1 MFHTDVRVRASSL
14 TNLSRTLR
22 GLVFLSS
29 FAILLACSGG
39 DEPAPPPASLPN
51 TEQAQFAASDQY
63 ATTAHSLP
71 QPSATI
77 APTLHSVPPA
87 PVDGLPPRA
96 SQSTATKLALA
107 DGLGYGVLAPSIL
120 RRTIV
125 GGLIAPTDL
134 VFASDGT
141 LFFTE
146 RGRGLFA
153 LRLGAEAVPIFSPKD
168 LANAGS
174 SGMLAVALDP
184 EFARNRFVYVFMR
197 SVLAGAEDSRVVRV
211 TINASSTQAADRR
224 DILVVPAAMKGDDA
238 PGSEPHAG
246 GALRF
251 GPDGY
256 LYVGLGDERSTLAS
270 QSGASLAG
278 KVLRI
283 DRDGQAAPGNAVP
296 AGFDKRVFA
305 LGLRDPVALAFHPNT
320 EAALIGQRY
329 NAQPDDI
336 ALAKPGA
343 NGGWAPQCATP
354 KGGYCEHPAEQA
366 RSVVASGLVAS
377 WRGGKAGEGL
387 TAIERLRDPMWGDW
401 RNAFV
406 VAFDKAQRLDLVK
419 FDAEG
424 RTLRATPAL
433 EKLGVG
439 FKAVAQG
446 PDGLYVVTSGKR
458 GGEEIWRL
466 SPQ

>member
-1 MFHTDVRVRASSL
+1 MFDTAVRVRASSPAK
-14 TNLSRTLR
+14 LSRALLR
-22 GLVFLSS
+22 LVSLAS
-29 FAILLACSGG
+29 FAILMACSGG
-39 DEPAPPPASLPN
+39 DEQAPPPASLPN
-51 TEQAQFAASDQY
+51 TEQTQFAASDQY
-63 ATTAHSLP
+63 ATAAKSLP
-71 QPSATI
+71 QPSATV
-77 APTLHSVPPA
+77 APTLRSVPTA
-87 PVDGLPPRA
+87 PVDGSPPRA
-96 SQSTATKLALA
+96 PQSTATKLALS
-107 DGLGYGVLAPSIL
+107 DGLGYGPLAPTIL
-120 RRTIV
+120 RRTMV
-125 GGLIAPTDL
+125 GGLVAPTDL

-141 LFFTE
+141 MFFTE

-153 LRLGAEAVPIFSPKD
+153 MRSGAEAVPIFTPKD
-168 LANAGS
+168 LASAGS
-174 SGMLAVALDP
+174 SGMLAVTLDP
-184 EFARNRFVYVFMR
+184 EFARNGFAYIFMR
-197 SVLAGAEDSRVVRV
+197 STATGAEDSRVVRV
-211 TINASSTQAADRR
+211 TINASSTQVADRR
-224 DILVVPAAMKGDDA
+224 DILVVPAPTTGGET

-270 QSGASLAG
+270 QSDASLAG

-283 DRDGQAAPGNAVP
+283 DRNGQAAPGNTAP

-320 EAALIGQRY
+320 EAALVGQRY
-329 NAQPDDI
+329 SAQPDDI

-354 KGGYCEHPAEQA
+354 KAGYCEHAADQA
-366 RSVVASGLVAS
+366 RSAPASGLVAS
-377 WRGGKAGEGL
+377 WRGGKASEGL

-406 VAFDKAQRLDLVK
+406 VAFDRAQRLDLVK

-424 RTLRATPAL
+424 RTLLATPAL